1 MTWFHCQTVC
11 VCPLQVDRLPERNEV
26 DYSDDP
32 WRITEEQREYY
43 TNQFK
48 SLQPDLNALI
58 LGKHHIYLNVNSLT
72 KNMCYCFGKS
82 FQLVL
87 FPFQER
93 LRKTSSPSQSC
104 PFQSCL
110 TYGDDEVSHL
120 FKHWTDV
127 CCVTQPYKVV
137 LVCVRELSD
146 VDRDGALTFS
156 EFCIAFHLIVAR
168 KNGYALPETLPPTLT
183 PGRVDRG
190 ATPSEVKRQ
199 HNVVIA
205 LTLTCRFTSESSV
218 TCLNGSVNVI
228 LYFYRRLNLSLC
240 LMTP

>member
-1 MTWFHCQTVC
+1 MLLIWKKFPVGVVSVSGTTAKNFFTKSK
-11 VCPLQVDRLPERNEV
+11 LPIPEL
-26 DYSDDP
+26 S
-32 WRITEEQREYY
+32 
-43 TNQFK
+43 
-48 SLQPDLNALI
+48 
-58 LGKHHIYLNVNSLT
+58 HIWWWWSLT
-72 KNMCYCFGKS
+72 S
-82 FQLVL
+82 L
-87 FPFQER
+87 
-93 LRKTSSPSQSC
+93 
-104 PFQSCL
+104 
-110 TYGDDEVSHL
+110 
-120 FKHWTDV
+120 WTDV

-190 ATPSEVKRQ
+190 ATPSEVKRR
-199 HNVVIA
+199 HNVVIV